1 MMVKSK
7 SSIRFILFIFVF
19 ALSGVNCSKQS
30 GDETTGRTAP
40 LLEGMGDL
48 HHAITTKSE
57 MAQRFFDQGLVLS
70 YAFNHKEAE
79 RSFREAARLDP
90 DCAMAYW
97 GAALVLGPNIN
108 AAMDLAE
115 IPNAYSTIQKALALA
130 PKATEKEQAFIHALS
145 KRYAENPPADRRPLD
160 EAYAEAMR
168 EVAKKYPDDPDA
180 AALLAEA
187 LMDLHP
193 WKYWELDGSPKPWT
207 PEIVSALET
216 GLQKWPRHPGLN
228 HFYIHTVEAS
238 PDPGR
243 ATAHA
248 DLLGNLAPNAG
259 HLVHMPA
266 HIYIRTGRYQDAIVA
281 NEKAIAA
288 DSNYITQCHA
298 QGMYPVAYVPHNH
311 HFLSAAATFGGNSEK
326 ALMAAHHMAMNQ
338 DKKLMR
344 EPGYGTLQHYLTIP
358 LYAMIKFGKWEDILK
373 EAAPDSDLLYPT
385 GVWHFSRGMAY
396 TRTNQLEKAGKELE
410 KLNVIAADTS
420 LKYVTIWDINT
431 TYDLLQIA
439 REMLSGELAAK
450 RGDFKKAAGHLQKAV
465 AYEDHLTYDEP
476 PPWYTPARH
485 NLGAVLLEAGH
496 AVEAQKVYEDDLKKY
511 PENGWSLFG
520 LQQSLIAQG
529 KKSEAEAV
537 KKRLA
542 QAWAEADV
550 MLAASRF

>member
-1 MMVKSK
+1 
-7 SSIRFILFIFVF
+7 
-19 ALSGVNCSKQS
+19 
-30 GDETTGRTAP
+30 
-40 LLEGMGDL
+40 
-48 HHAITTKSE
+48 
-57 MAQRFFDQGLVLS
+57 
-70 YAFNHKEAE
+70 
-79 RSFREAARLDP
+79 
-90 DCAMAYW
+90 
-97 GAALVLGPNIN
+97 
-108 AAMDLAE
+108 
-115 IPNAYSTIQKALALA
+115 
-130 PKATEKEQAFIHALS
+130 
-145 KRYAENPPADRRPLD
+145 
-160 EAYAEAMR
+160 
-168 EVAKKYPDDPDA
+168 
-180 AALLAEA
+180 
-187 LMDLHP
+187 LHP

-207 PEIVSALET
+207 PEIVSTLET

-248 DLLGNLAPNAG
+248 DLLGNLVPNAG

-288 DSNYITQCHA
+288 DSNYITQCHT

-485 NLGAVLLEAGH
+485 NLGAVLLEAGR

-520 LQQSLIAQG
+520 LHQSLIAQG

-542 QAWAEADV
+542 QAWAGADV
-550 MLAASRF
+550 TLVASRF